1 MHIKLLILAHLGE
14 GAFSTFTLE
23 VLLDF
28 PHVGMDYFI
37 HF

>member
-1 MHIKLLILAHLGE
+1 MHVKLLILAHLE

-28 PHVGMDYFI
+28 PNVGMDYFI